1 MGERSTTGSAGR
13 GPSLSPP
20 SHRTKVI
27 YVMGAGRSGSTI
39 LGVALGNC
47 AGIFY
52 AGELDKWLLMSG
64 VSMAERDQDANPRP
78 EEGTGMWREIR
89 EEIADA
95 GPLFGRDTRRC
106 IEHSSALFRV
116 DKWSERKSLRG
127 SYRRLTGA
135 LYGSIALHTGASHI
149 VDSSHFPL
157 RARELQERTDVDLH
171 LISLVRD
178 PRSVVASWGRRGLP
192 EPSFPMLTTNA
203 YLWLTHLLSVLVFL
217 RQPRD
222 RRLFVRYERLVAD
235 PARVVGEILEMS
247 GSEAALPDF
256 AALSTGTPYHG
267 NRLILS
273 PTVSLNPT
281 ASAAPPASLVP
292 RPGTAPP
299 ASLLPPSPPFP
310 PNPAAPA
317 PPPASLVTSIL
328 QLPWR
333 VVF

>member
-89 EEIADA
+89 EEIRDA
-95 GPLFGRDTRRC
+95 PPPVWWRHPAARH
-106 IEHSSALFRV
+106 IE
-116 DKWSERKSLRG
+116 
-127 SYRRLTGA
+127 
-135 LYGSIALHTGASHI
+135 
-149 VDSSHFPL
+149 DSSHFPL
-157 RARELQERTDVDLH
+157 RARELQEMTDVDLH
-171 LISLVRD
+171 LIYLVRD

-203 YLWLTHLLSVLVFL
+203 CLWLTHLLSVLVFL

-222 RRLFVRYERLVAD
+222 RRLFVRYEGLVAD

-281 ASAAPPASLVP
+281 ASA
-292 RPGTAPP
+292 
-299 ASLLPPSPPFP
+299 
-310 PNPAAPA
+310 

-333 VVF
+333 VVFSRLRPAAGG